1 MRSASPF
8 LASPFVAACLAL
20 CGVLSGASPALAQF
34 RFDEPEES
42 DAGGGIDSDRLLELI
57 EETVRANEERRLGR
71 EFLVDYATPAEEAQG
86 EALRASLDA
95 RRVTVNFDQT
105 TFSDCIEFLT
115 DVTGLNF
122 VVSKSVLD
130 EFGQSPIRLRLK
142 NVSVRSCLNLLLEQ
156 TGEEVRYGVR
166 LGVLWIGQRSER
178 TQRLVLRFYD
188 VSDIVRRL
196 PDFPGPRLG
205 LKGLSWDD

>member
-1 MRSASPF
+1 MRSAAPLLLA
-8 LASPFVAACLAL
+8 LASLAFFAAAT
-20 CGVLSGASPALAQF
+20 PAAAQF
-34 RFDEPEES
+34 SFDEPEES

-71 EFLVDYATPAEEAQG
+71 EFLVDYATAAEEAQA
-86 EALRASLDA
+86 ELIRRSLDT
-95 RRVTVNFDQT
+95 RRVSVNFDQT
-105 TFSDCIEFLT
+105 SFSDCIEFLT
-115 DVTGLNF
+115 DVTGVNF
-122 VVSKSVLD
+122 VVSKSVLE
-130 EFGQSPIRLRLK
+130 EFGQTPIRLRLK
-142 NVSVRSCLNLLLEQ
+142 GVSLRSCLNLLLEQ

-178 TQRLVLRFYD
+178 TQRHVLRFYD